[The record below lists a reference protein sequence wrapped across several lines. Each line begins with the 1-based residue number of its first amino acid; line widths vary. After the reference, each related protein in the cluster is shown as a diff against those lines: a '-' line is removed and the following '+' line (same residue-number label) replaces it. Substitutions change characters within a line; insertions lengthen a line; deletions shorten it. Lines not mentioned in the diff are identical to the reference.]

1 MRSFIVAILAASAS
15 ARATKASQAL
25 RSKVIA
31 KNAARAYAGG
41 ATGGSSAAASK
52 LLWVQHED
60 TAVYTSSGLSRHLG
74 STPTFATAVSHLCG
88 GSREPARLS
97 PALPHCRAIS
107 PPADVAEPAHHGRV
121 LQRDGLGDEHLELQL
136 GPPQCR
142 PLYVHG
148 RHGAPRDL
156 FRRGRRRR
164 YCRAGELRPA
174 FQLQRLRL

>member
-41 ATGGSSAAASK
+41 ATGGSSASASK

-88 GSREPARLS
+88 VSREPARLPP
-97 PALPHCRAIS
+97 PALPHCRAIFPS
-107 PPADVAEPAHHGRV
+107 R
-121 LQRDGLGDEHLELQL
+121 
-136 GPPQCR
+136 
-142 PLYVHG
+142 
-148 RHGAPRDL
+148 
-156 FRRGRRRR
+156 RRG
-164 YCRAGELRPA
+164 
-174 FQLQRLRL
+174 

>member
-97 PALPHCRAIS
+97 PALPHCRAIFPS
-107 PPADVAEPAHHGRV
+107 R
-121 LQRDGLGDEHLELQL
+121 
-136 GPPQCR
+136 
-142 PLYVHG
+142 
-148 RHGAPRDL
+148 
-156 FRRGRRRR
+156 RRG
-164 YCRAGELRPA
+164 
-174 FQLQRLRL
+174 